1 MSPSPRVTVES
12 RALIVTN
19 MWPTE
24 DDPAFGVFVRDQ
36 VEALRARIVDAAL
49 SGQAGVGATDVPATD
64 VPATDVPATDVPA
77 TDIPATDARAIDAR
91 LTNSRSTGIRA
102 IDVCII
108 DGRRNRLAYAFGV
121 LRLRRML
128 ARSDRRYVLVH
139 AHHALAGF
147 AAILAGARR
156 PDRPLLV
163 THHGIEV
170 LEGWQAP
177 LCRWVSAR
185 ADRTLV
191 TSPALA
197 ERLGGSSAVAGTVEP
212 AASIGQVVTAE
223 PIGGSSAGA
232 DTVEPAA
239 SIDQV
244 GSAEPFDG
252 APRAGLAAI
261 DIVPCGIDRGRFRP
275 GDRAAARAQLGLPS
289 HGALVA
295 WAGTDRPEKRL
306 WLARAAIERIGF
318 ASGAVDAGRTDSA
331 GRIGT
336 GGRSGGDGNASDRD
350 PHTRL
355 LVISGRPHAEVP
367 TWLQAADVLV
377 LTSTAEGSPLV
388 VREALAC
395 GLPVVSTDVG
405 DVRSLLEGLPGCAVV
420 GFSESTLSATS
431 AASTRRESKAS
442 TPTPSL
448 PGSAA
453 PAAASNDESTLASND
468 DSTLASNLARALEQA
483 LVFSATGAKVDA
495 GAALAVYDSDAIA
508 DRVWSIWCEATQ
520 GADGSPG
527 AGA

>member
-49 SGQAGVGATDVPATD
+49 SGQAGVG
-64 VPATDVPATDVPA
+64 ATDVPATDVPA

-197 ERLGGSSAVAGTVEP
+197 ERL
-212 AASIGQVVTAE
+212 
-223 PIGGSSAGA
+223 GGSSAGA